1 MFIQCAESLSEV
13 PPRLELTPTER
24 LAMSSSNSGQ
34 PKPFLKWA
42 GGKRA
47 VLPEILPRIPAFQGR
62 FIEPFLGAGAVLF
75 AMPAET
81 KKVANDFNSELIGV
95 YKAVRDDLDRLVDEL
110 KKHKN
115 TKEHFLKIREMDR
128 SAGFHKL
135 DPVAKAARFI
145 YLNKTCFNGLYRVN
159 ADGYFNVP
167 FGNYARPDIV
177 SSENLM
183 KVSDFLSHKISGRS
197 GIRFM
202 VGDFAKTTA
211 LAQPGDFVYLDPPY
225 DPASGTSSFVNYQQ
239 QGFTKLDQERLRD
252 EMIRLTKLGVPVL
265 LSNSDTPFIRGL
277 YSDRKMF
284 RIEKIQVR
292 RTISA
297 SVTSRGRVGEV
308 LVSNKPGV

>member
-1 MFIQCAESLSEV
+1 V
-13 PPRLELTPTER
+13 N
-24 LAMSSSNSGQ
+24 SSNSVH

-47 VLPEILPRIPAFQGR
+47 VLPEILPRIPEFEGT

-75 AMPAET
+75 SIPAET
-81 KKVANDFNSELIGV
+81 KKIANDFNSELIGV
-95 YKAVRDDLDRLVDEL
+95 YKAVRDDLDRLVHEL

-115 TKEHFLKIREMDR
+115 TKEHFLKVRAMDR
-128 SAGFHKL
+128 NPSFHKV

-167 FGNYARPDIV
+167 FGNYARPEIV
-177 SSENLM
+177 SPENLL
-183 KVSDFLSHKISGRS
+183 KVSEFLSKKISGRS
-197 GIRFM
+197 AVRFM

-211 LAQPGDFVYLDPPY
+211 LAKPGDFVYLDPPY
-225 DPASGTSSFVNYQQ
+225 DPTSGTSSFVNYQQ
-239 QGFTKLDQERLRD
+239 QGFTKLDQQRLRD
-252 EMIRLTKLGVPVL
+252 EMIRLTKIGVPVL
-265 LSNSDTPFIRGL
+265 LSNSDTSFIRSL
-277 YSDRKMF
+277 YSDRSMF

-297 SVTSRGRVGEV
+297 SVTSRGSVGEV
-308 LVSNKPGV
+308 LVSNKPGA